1 MARLIPTAA
10 QLAAFDRAATDEG
23 SRRERGAYLP
33 HDPSVERGLNP
44 WDERDA
50 GPRRRPTGR
59 RPTGRPPGR
68 PRVAGSLRDLVA
80 GLGAVGDWFETA
92 AHAAR
97 VNAYPTAAA
106 LGVRVSCVQVA
117 GGYRVTRISDDA
129 PRGRWPAKSATEEA
143 ET

>member
-10 QLAAFDRAATDEG
+10 QVAAFERAALDEAL
-23 SRRERGAYLP
+23 RRDRQHVVP
-33 HDPSVERGLNP
+33 HDPSVERGLHP
-44 WDERDA
+44 WDDRV
-50 GPRRRPTGR
+50 GGSRY

-92 AHAAR
+92 APSAR
-97 VNAYPTAAA
+97 VNSYGAAAA
-106 LGVRVSCVQVA
+106 LGVRVSCVQVQ

-129 PRGRWPAKSATEEA
+129 PTGRWPAKKDPSDA